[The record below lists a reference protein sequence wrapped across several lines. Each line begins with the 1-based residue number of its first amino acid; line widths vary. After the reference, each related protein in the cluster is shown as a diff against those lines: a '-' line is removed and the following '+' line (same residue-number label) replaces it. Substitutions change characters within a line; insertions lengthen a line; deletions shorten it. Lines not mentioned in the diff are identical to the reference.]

1 METALRHAKQ
11 CVGSGNY
18 VIGTRNNGIL
28 EAYLGTC
35 VGVTVCDRDTGIGG
49 LCHLLLPEPIGLDK
63 SWKPAVYA
71 STGMP
76 LFLEALHEAG
86 ARKNGLEAT
95 VAGGALVGPVSR
107 EDLDLDIG
115 GRTTEV
121 VLGVL
126 KNEEIPVSVTETGGY
141 FSCRLSLDFQTLQ
154 SAIQP
159 ISKPLSGNRENFK
172 KPTSR
177 EIMRATNNVRPIPQI
192 ALKIARMI
200 HHSSYNMSDVV
211 SEIKQDQIISATVIR
226 LCNSA
231 FIGLKNRIDSINRA
245 AVILGEKMLLQLVIS
260 ASLEQFFT
268 DSGEGYS
275 LCKGGLF
282 QHALRTAMV
291 AEQLARFTGK
301 APSDIAYAAG
311 LLHDIGK
318 VVLDQYIASVY
329 PFFYRRTQIDEM
341 ELCEVEKQKLGV
353 THPAAGGLLAETWS
367 LPDNLTDAIRHHHY
381 PEQASVD
388 PDLAHL
394 VYLADLLMSRFQV
407 GQELECLNME
417 MLPSRLRKIGLT
429 PAEFPLLVN
438 LIPQQIFDAPFDK
451 AYPI

>member
-1 METALRHAKQ
+1 MENKPHIPKQ
-11 CVGSGNY
+11 CVASGNC
-18 VIGTRNNGIL
+18 VISKRKNVIL

-35 VGVTVCDRDTGIGG
+35 VGVTLCDSEANLGG
-49 LCHLLLPEPIGLDK
+49 LGHFLLAEPTGLDK
-63 SWKPAVYA
+63 PWKPAVYA

-76 LFLEALHEAG
+76 LFLEALYEAG

-126 KNEEIPVSVTETGGY
+126 KNEGIPVLVTETGGY
-141 FSCRLSLDFQTLQ
+141 FSCRLSLDLQTFQ

-159 ISKPLSGNRENFK
+159 IEKRFSGPRENFR

-177 EIMRATNNVRPIPQI
+177 EIRHAIKHVRPIPQI

-200 HHSSYNMSDVV
+200 HRDRYNMSEVAH
-211 SEIKQDQIISATVIR
+211 EIKQDQIISAKVIR
-226 LCNSA
+226 LCNST
-231 FIGLKNRIDSINRA
+231 FMGLRNRTDSIDRA
-245 AVILGEKMLLQLVIS
+245 AVVLGEKQLLQLVMS
-260 ASLEQFFT
+260 ASLEQFFSY
-268 DSGEGYS
+268 SGEGYS

-301 APSDIAYAAG
+301 APSDTAYTAG

-329 PFFYRRTQIDEM
+329 PFFYRRTQIDEID
-341 ELCEVEKQKLGV
+341 LCEAEEQKLGI
-353 THPAAGGLLAETWS
+353 THPAAGGLLAEKWS
-367 LPDNLTDAIRHHHY
+367 LPDSLTDAIRHHHY
-381 PEQASVD
+381 PEQASVAS
-388 PDLAHL
+388 DLAHL
-394 VYLADLLMSRFQV
+394 VYVADLLMSRFQV

-417 MLPSRLRKIGLT
+417 MLPSRLHKIGIT
-429 PAEFPLLVN
+429 TSEFPLLVD
-438 LIPQQIFDAPFDK
+438 LIPPGIFDVPFDR
-451 AYPI
+451 ARPI

>member
-1 METALRHAKQ
+1 METTLRHSKK
-11 CVGSGNY
+11 CVASGSY
-18 VIGTRNNGIL
+18 AIGARNSGTL

-35 VGVTVCDRDTGIGG
+35 VGVTVCDREAGIGG
-49 LCHLLLPEPIGLDK
+49 LCHMLLPEPTGLDK
-63 SWKPAVYA
+63 PWKPAAYA

-76 LFLEALHEAG
+76 LFLEALYDAG

-95 VAGGALVGPVSR
+95 VAGGALVGPISR

-141 FSCRLSLDFQTLQ
+141 FSCRLSLDFHTFQ

-159 ISKPLSGNRENFK
+159 IEKQFSDPRKGFRKPS
-172 KPTSR
+172 SR
-177 EIMRATNNVRPIPQI
+177 EIKHAINHVRPIPQI
-192 ALKIARMI
+192 ALKIARII
-200 HHSSYNMSDVV
+200 HDDHYNMREVAK
-211 SEIKQDQIISATVIR
+211 EIKQDQIISAKAIR
-226 LCNSA
+226 LCNST
-231 FIGLKNRIDSINRA
+231 FMGLRNRIDSIDRA
-245 AVILGEKMLLQLVIS
+245 SVILGEKLLLQLVIS
-260 ASLEQFFT
+260 ASLEQFFS

-282 QHALRTAMV
+282 QHALRTALV

-301 APSDIAYAAG
+301 APSDIAYTAG

-329 PFFYRRTQIDEM
+329 PFFYRSTQIDEI
-341 ELCEVEKQKLGV
+341 ELCEAERQKLGI
-353 THPAAGGLLAETWS
+353 THPEAGGLLAETWS

-417 MLPSRLRKIGLT
+417 MLPSRLHKIGVT
-429 PAEFPLLVN
+429 PSEFPLLVD
-438 LIPQQIFDAPFDK
+438 LILPGIFDAPLDMP
-451 AYPI
+451 YLV

>member
-11 CVGSGNY
+11 CVASGNY

-35 VGVTVCDRDTGIGG
+35 VGVTVCDRDAGIGG
-49 LCHLLLPEPIGLDK
+49 LCHLLLPEPTGLDK
-63 SWKPAVYA
+63 PWKPAAYA

-76 LFLEALHEAG
+76 LFLEALYEAG
-86 ARKNGLEAT
+86 ARNNGLEAT

-107 EDLDLDIG
+107 ADLDLDIG

-126 KNEEIPVSVTETGGY
+126 KKEEIPVSVTETGGY
-141 FSCRLSLDFQTLQ
+141 FSCRLSLDLQTFQ

-159 ISKPLSGNRENFK
+159 IEKQFSGHRESFR

-177 EIMRATNNVRPIPQI
+177 EIRHAINHVRPIPQI

-200 HHSSYNMSDVV
+200 HHDRYNMSEVA
-211 SEIKQDQIISATVIR
+211 SEIKQDQIISAKVIR

-231 FIGLKNRIDSINRA
+231 FIGLKNRIDSIDRA
-245 AVILGEKMLLQLVIS
+245 AVILGEKLLLQLVIS
-260 ASLEQFFT
+260 ASLEQFFS

-301 APSDIAYAAG
+301 APSDIAYTAG

-329 PFFYRRTQIDEM
+329 PFFYRSTQIDEID
-341 ELCEVEKQKLGV
+341 LCEAEKQKLGI

-394 VYLADLLMSRFQV
+394 IYLADLLMSRFQV

-417 MLPSRLRKIGLT
+417 MLPSRLHKIGVT
-429 PAEFPLLVN
+429 PPEFPLLVD
-438 LIPQQIFDAPFDK
+438 LIPPGIFDAPFDR
-451 AYPI
+451 PSLV